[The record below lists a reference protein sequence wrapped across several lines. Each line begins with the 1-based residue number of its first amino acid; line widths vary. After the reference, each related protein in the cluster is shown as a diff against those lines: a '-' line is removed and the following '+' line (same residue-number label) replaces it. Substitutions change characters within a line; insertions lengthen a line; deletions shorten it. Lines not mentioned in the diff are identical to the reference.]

1 MKKIIL
7 GAQFL
12 LLFAACGGKTEAPK
26 NVDTTPFFDVKGFFQ
41 NEIKRLTEGS
51 QKIEKTV
58 TVKGNSE
65 TKIIDKA
72 DFAQE
77 LALFVSSDI
86 NKPAWRDKY
95 RTEQTAGRSLESFLA
110 TDDDLKTKR
119 VDIYRFPPNG
129 VAQIKI
135 LNSDKSSITE
145 SQQSLEYEIGK
156 GYSIETFQKFFG
168 SDSSKTRIQVVFLG
182 K

>member
-7 GAQFL
+7 SAQFL
-12 LLFAACGGKTEAPK
+12 LLFAACGGKTDAPK

-72 DFAQE
+72 DF
-77 LALFVSSDI
+77 
-86 NKPAWRDKY
+86 
-95 RTEQTAGRSLESFLA
+95 EQVTPF
-110 TDDDLKTKR
+110 
-119 VDIYRFPPNG
+119 
-129 VAQIKI
+129 IK
-135 LNSDKSSITE
+135 
-145 SQQSLEYEIGK
+145 
-156 GYSIETFQKFFG
+156 F
-168 SDSSKTRIQVVFLG
+168 
-182 K
+182 

>member
-7 GAQFL
+7 GINFL
-12 LLFAACGGKTEAPK
+12 IVFAACGGKTDAAK

-41 NEIKRLTEGS
+41 NEIKRLTEGGT
-51 QKIEKTV
+51 KIEKTV
-58 TVKGNSE
+58 TIGGKAE
-65 TKIIDKA
+65 TKIIEKA
-72 DFAQE
+72 DFTQE

-86 NKPAWRDKY
+86 NKPAWSDKY
-95 RTEQTAGRSLESFLA
+95 RIEKTAGRSLESFVA
-110 TDDDLKTKR
+110 MDDDLKTKR

-129 VAQIKI
+129 VTQIQI

-145 SQQSLEYEIGK
+145 SQQSLNYEIGK

-168 SDSSKTRIQVVFLG
+168 SDSSKTRIQVVFM